1 MSLRRRIALV
11 AAATVLVAVVLA
23 CTAAYLA
30 VRSELLGQIDDQLR
44 LQGRAF
50 QELGRGDRPPPQR
63 PRPMVDRDA
72 QLSPRQGGPLAYV
85 QFIAPDGKRRDGP
98 ARMVEFMLPIDDVDR
113 AVAAG
118 RRSTTLR
125 DTTVDGVDVRLLT
138 VGLDNDGAVQLGRPL
153 DSTERVLFRL
163 RLILLVVVLGG
174 VGLAAALSRLATRR
188 MTAPLRGLA
197 DAADHIADTDDL
209 ERRISVTSDDE
220 LGQLARRFNSM
231 LDRLE
236 ASRAEL
242 AGSVAAQRQLVAD
255 ASHELRT
262 PITSLRTNLEV
273 LIEGDELDPESRER
287 LMADLLE
294 QTEELGA
301 LVRDVI
307 DLARGDAA
315 PAAVEDVRLDDLVG
329 EAVAHARRHH
339 PDVAFELRAQPVV
352 LDGASERL
360 ARAVSNLLE
369 NAAKHS
375 RPGGVVEVTVDAA
388 GVSVRDHGPGVA
400 EEDLPYLFD
409 RFYRGA
415 TSRRLPGT
423 GLGLAIVRQVAEGH
437 GGSVEVVND
446 PDGGARFT
454 LAVTA
459 RPLETPAQ
467 SP

>member
-1 MSLRRRIALV
+1 MTLRRRIALV
-11 AAATVLVAVVLA
+11 GAAAVLVAVVLA
-23 CTAAYLA
+23 CAAAYIV

-44 LQGRAF
+44 TQGRAF
-50 QELGRGDRPPPQR
+50 EQLSRVTRPPPQR
-63 PRPMVDRDA
+63 PRPMLDRDA

-85 QFIAPDGKRRDGP
+85 QLIERGGALRDASP
-98 ARMVEFMLPIDDVDR
+98 RMRGFTLPIDDVDR

-125 DTTVDGVDVRLLT
+125 DVTVDGVHVRLLT
-138 VGLDNDGAVQLGRPL
+138 VGLDDGGAVQLGRPL
-153 DSTERVLFRL
+153 DSTERVLSRL
-163 RLILLVVVLGG
+163 RWILLVVVLGG
-174 VGLAAALSRLATRR
+174 VGLAAVLSRFATRR
-188 MTAPLRGLA
+188 VTAPLRGLA
-197 DAADHIADTDDL
+197 DTADHIAETDDL
-209 ERRISVTSDDE
+209 GRRIAVTSDDE

-231 LDRLE
+231 LDGLE
-236 ASRAEL
+236 ASRDEL
-242 AGSVAAQRQLVAD
+242 EGSVQAQRQLVAD

-273 LIEGDELDPESRER
+273 LVGDDQLDAESREH
-287 LMADLLE
+287 LTADLLA
-294 QTEELGA
+294 QTEELGE

-315 PAAVEDVRLDDLVG
+315 PVAMEDVRLDDLV
-329 EAVAHARRHH
+329 EEVVTVARRHH
-339 PDVAFELRAQPVV
+339 PAVAFALDTRPVV
-352 LDGASERL
+352 MDGAPERL

-375 RPGGVVEVTVDAA
+375 PPGGVVEVTVTTT

-400 EEDLPYLFD
+400 DEDLPHLFD

-437 GGSVEVVND
+437 GGTVDVANE
-446 PDGGARFT
+446 PGGGARFT
-454 LAVTA
+454 LSLSI
-459 RPLETPAQ
+459 RPLSEPVHV
-467 SP
+467 